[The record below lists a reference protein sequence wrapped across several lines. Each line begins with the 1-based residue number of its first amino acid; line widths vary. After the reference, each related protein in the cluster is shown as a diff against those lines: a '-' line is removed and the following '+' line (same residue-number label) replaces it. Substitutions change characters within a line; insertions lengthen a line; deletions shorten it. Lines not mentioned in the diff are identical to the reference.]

1 MAGAA
6 WILDGEV
13 VPIAESGGLLTA
25 PSGDRCTVGRWPSP
39 LAGED
44 DTSDNPEDTC
54 LCTASVADVAA
65 GCAGA
70 IGVDGD
76 ESTCRCT
83 ETSPAAVGVVIALSD
98 SGDRCRGDDSL
109 GVIPAVGG
117 SAVVGD
123 GTGCRCMVG
132 LSAVVGTLSTSPCP
146 VKTGADAGEAGDRC
160 TVGRSASLLDVEEAP
175 STAVGD
181 A

>member
-6 WILDGEV
+6 WILGSEV
-13 VPIAESGGLLTA
+13 VAVAESGALTAA
-25 PSGDRCTVGRWPSP
+25 PSGDRCTVGRSP
-39 LAGED
+39 DPFVVGD
-44 DTSDNPEDTC
+44 NTSGDPGATC
-54 LCTASVADVAA
+54 RCTASVADVAA

-76 ESTCRCT
+76 ESACRCT
-83 ETSPAAVGVVIALSD
+83 ETSPAAVGDVIALSE

-109 GVIPAVGG
+109 GVIPAVEG

-123 GTGCRCMVG
+123 GTGCRCMAG
-132 LSAVVGTLSTSPCP
+132 LSAVVGALSTSPCP